1 MEARNCS
8 SEHQCGS
15 ATEYTGRGPDS
26 PGLRPRERTACA
38 AKMFNVEQ
46 QQFGGSLLSHSHY
59 QNNIVSAAAARQPCS
74 SSVPAMGR
82 RGSACDSESPD
93 PMAGIG
99 GASTSSGD
107 EASTDCKDSAYVSSE
122 GLMDTSPP
130 MASTWS
136 QFPAGSEVVFDR
148 LTELAIIATSPESPL
163 LRDSPPLI
171 YPTSSSSSSTA
182 GGPPPP
188 LSPPGRQ
195 RSFSLSALHSYAR
208 PPLPPRLGHAVSHYP
223 PGSGPHGTQPMGVI
237 DDSPR
242 VLPLTP
248 EDRSAAYT
256 LSTMAQHCISPPAP
270 APPPAPS
277 EPAAVS
283 PQCSPSKKS
292 LNTRTR
298 HTSCPDPA
306 KPRRPMNGF
315 MLFAQKHRGEY
326 SHMHPGKDNRAI
338 SVMLGD
344 QWRKMKSEEKKL
356 YSQEAKVRADEVKKV
371 HPDCWKRKRSYST
384 SI

>member
-1 MEARNCS
+1 
-8 SEHQCGS
+8 
-15 ATEYTGRGPDS
+15 
-26 PGLRPRERTACA
+26 
-38 AKMFNVEQ
+38 MFNVEQ
-46 QQFGGSLLSHSHY
+46 QQFGSLLSHSHY
-59 QNNIVSAAAARQPCS
+59 QNNIVSAAAAATRQPCS
-74 SSVPAMGR
+74 SSMLAMGR
-82 RGSACDSESPD
+82 RGSAGDSASPD
-93 PMAGIG
+93 PMAGVG

-107 EASTDCKDSAYVSSE
+107 ETSTDCKDSAYVSSE
-122 GLMDTSPP
+122 GLMGTLSSLLPVSPHNVSPTSYSAAKEATDTSPP
-130 MASTWS
+130 VTSTWS
-136 QFPAGSEVVFDR
+136 QFPAGSEGVFDR

-163 LRDSPPLI
+163 LRDSPPLV
-171 YPTSSSSSSTA
+171 YPASSSSSSSTA
-182 GGPPPP
+182 GAPPP

-208 PPLPPRLGHAVSHYP
+208 PPLPPRLGHAISHYP
-223 PGSGPHGTQPMGVI
+223 PGSGPHSAEPMGII

-242 VLPLTP
+242 ALPLTP

-256 LSTMAQHCISPPAP
+256 LSTMAKHCISAP

-283 PQCSPSKKS
+283 AQCSPSKKS

>member
-1 MEARNCS
+1 
-8 SEHQCGS
+8 
-15 ATEYTGRGPDS
+15 
-26 PGLRPRERTACA
+26 
-38 AKMFNVEQ
+38 MFNVEQ
-46 QQFGGSLLSHSHY
+46 QQFGSLLSHSHY
-59 QNNIVSAAAARQPCS
+59 QNNIVSAAAAAARQPCS
-74 SSVPAMGR
+74 SSMVAMGR
-82 RGSACDSESPD
+82 RGSAGDSASPD
-93 PMAGIG
+93 PMAGVG

-107 EASTDCKDSAYVSSE
+107 ETSTDCKDSAYVSSE
-122 GLMDTSPP
+122 GLMGTLSSLLPVPPYTVSPPSYSAAKEATDTSPP
-130 MASTWS
+130 VTSAWP
-136 QFPAGSEVVFDR
+136 QFPAGTEGVFDR
-148 LTELAIIATSPESPL
+148 LHELAIIATSPESPL
-163 LRDSPPLI
+163 LRDSPPLV
-171 YPTSSSSSSTA
+171 YPASSSSSSSTA
-182 GGPPPP
+182 GENHHFQPPP

-223 PGSGPHGTQPMGVI
+223 PGSGTHSTEPMGII

-242 VLPLTP
+242 ALPLTP

-256 LSTMAQHCISPPAP
+256 LSTMGKHCIPAP

-283 PQCSPSKKS
+283 AQCSPSKKS

>member
-1 MEARNCS
+1 
-8 SEHQCGS
+8 
-15 ATEYTGRGPDS
+15 
-26 PGLRPRERTACA
+26 
-38 AKMFNVEQ
+38 MFNVEQ
-46 QQFGGSLLSHSHY
+46 QQQFGSLLSHSHY
-59 QNNIVSAAAARQPCS
+59 QNNIVSAAAAAARQPCS
-74 SSVPAMGR
+74 SSASMPMMSR
-82 RGSACDSESPD
+82 RGSGGDGASPD
-93 PMAGIG
+93 PTAGVG

-107 EASTDCKDSAYVSSE
+107 ETSTDCKDSAYVSSE
-122 GLMDTSPP
+122 RLMDTSPP
-130 MASTWS
+130 VMSSWP
-136 QFPAGSEVVFDR
+136 QYPVGSEVVFDR
-148 LTELAIIATSPESPL
+148 LHELAIIATSPESPL
-163 LRDSPPLI
+163 LRDSPPPVL
-171 YPTSSSSSSTA
+171 PPSSSSSSIVGA
-182 GGPPPP
+182 APP

-208 PPLPPRLGHAVSHYP
+208 PPLPPRLGHAVSHCP
-223 PGSGPHGTQPMGVI
+223 PGSGPHATQPMGII
-237 DDSPR
+237 DDTPR

-256 LSTMAQHCISPPAP
+256 LSTMAKHCIAAPPAP
-270 APPPAPS
+270 TAPS

-283 PQCSPSKKS
+283 VQCSPSKKS
-292 LNTRTR
+292 VSTRTR

-326 SHMHPGKDNRAI
+326 SHLHPGKDNRAI

>member
-1 MEARNCS
+1 MI
-8 SEHQCGS
+8 
-15 ATEYTGRGPDS
+15 PF
-26 PGLRPRERTACA
+26 LRFE
-38 AKMFNVEQ
+38 
-46 QQFGGSLLSHSHY
+46 
-59 QNNIVSAAAARQPCS
+59 AAAHEGCPLNSRDRQ
-74 SSVPAMGR
+74 
-82 RGSACDSESPD
+82 
-93 PMAGIG
+93 
-99 GASTSSGD
+99 
-107 EASTDCKDSAYVSSE
+107 K
-122 GLMDTSPP
+122 
-130 MASTWS
+130 
-136 QFPAGSEVVFDR
+136 
-148 LTELAIIATSPESPL
+148 EL
-163 LRDSPPLI
+163 
-171 YPTSSSSSSTA
+171 
-182 GGPPPP
+182 
-188 LSPPGRQ
+188 
-195 RSFSLSALHSYAR
+195 SL
-208 PPLPPRLGHAVSHYP
+208 V
-223 PGSGPHGTQPMGVI
+223 
-237 DDSPR
+237 
-242 VLPLTP
+242 
-248 EDRSAAYT
+248 
-256 LSTMAQHCISPPAP
+256 QHCISPPAP